1 MPPIIYSSSFEKEL
15 GFWIQITI
23 CHGRMI
29 YPNGTVIMWIN
40 REKGKTA
47 NKTKKFSTCNW
58 IIQGSGE
65 TSEGRGWKLRIDPI

>member
-1 MPPIIYSSSFEKEL
+1 
-15 GFWIQITI
+15 
-23 CHGRMI
+23 
-29 YPNGTVIMWIN
+29 VIMWIN

-58 IIQGSGE
+58 IIHGSGE